1 MTAREAMVHPWM
13 LRHIGGR
20 CRREGGVVVV
30 ATDGNDAGLE
40 DDEGLER
47 SISVHAA
54 LRS

>member
-1 MTAREAMVHPWM
+1 VVDVVV
-13 LRHIGGR
+13 IIVVVVVVVVVVVIVV
-20 CRREGGVVVV
+20 VVVV